1 MMKKIVFLLG
11 AVALMSF
18 GCNKNPFKS
27 NSSDT
32 AQVGPAFLTLDS
44 LKNASY
50 KFVFKDLADVYNKES
65 LKLTNGIYYFALP
78 IGAERSEYLTKL
90 DEKNTAFGDI
100 DGNGKGDAAA
110 VLTGMA
116 GKDRT
121 FEALVVLLNKN
132 GSAEYAAGTELEKGV
147 SVESLSIK
155 DGKVEVTEKAG
166 DGTETKTVKY
176 RVENDS
182 LVQE

>member
-1 MMKKIVFLLG
+1 
-11 AVALMSF
+11 MSF

-44 LKNASY
+44 LKNANY

-78 IGAERSEYLTKL
+78 AGAAREEYLTRL
-90 DEKNTAFGDI
+90 NEKNAAFGDV
-100 DGNGKGDAAA
+100 DGNGKADAAA

-132 GSAEYAAGTELEKGV
+132 GSAEYAAGTELEKGA

-155 DGKVEVTEKAG
+155 DGKIEATEKSA
-166 DGTETKTVKY
+166 DGKETKTVRY
-176 RVENDS
+176 RIENDN